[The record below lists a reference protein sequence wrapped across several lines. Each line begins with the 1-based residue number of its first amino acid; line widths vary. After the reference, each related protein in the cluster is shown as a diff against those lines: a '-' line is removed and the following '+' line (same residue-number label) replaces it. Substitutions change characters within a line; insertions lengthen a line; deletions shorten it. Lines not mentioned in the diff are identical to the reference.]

1 MFQYR
6 HILVRFVA
14 NPLLHPTPPNLTPDI
29 YGSPA
34 ETFRDKLKV
43 GGEGPAMVWISAGS
57 FEMGSPDYS
66 VEYDQRPRHKV
77 TLQKF
82 AMSQYEI
89 TIAEYQRFARA
100 TGRSMPNTKGLDPK
114 TYPIFSV
121 SWDDAVYYTRWL
133 SQQTGHKYQLPS
145 EAQWEYAA
153 AAGTDT
159 YFWWWGQV
167 PGKGHAH
174 CFGCGSGLDPRMPT
188 KVGSFKPNR
197 FGLYDTAGNVSE
209 WVYDCYHKNYEGAP
223 TDGSIWEGG
232 DCSNRVVRGGS
243 YASPPK
249 SIRPSNREEF
259 RSDQAND
266 EIGFR
271 VVRTD

>member
-1 MFQYR
+1 
-6 HILVRFVA
+6 
-14 NPLLHPTPPNLTPDI
+14 
-29 YGSPA
+29 
-34 ETFRDKLKV
+34 
-43 GGEGPAMVWISAGS
+43 
-57 FEMGSPDYS
+57 
-66 VEYDQRPRHKV
+66 
-77 TLQKF
+77 
-82 AMSQYEI
+82 
-89 TIAEYQRFARA
+89 
-100 TGRSMPNTKGLDPK
+100 MPNTKGLDPA